1 LAHRPKGRLFKL
13 FSKEM
18 TVKFSKTLLLPVAAL
33 VIVGVFWAVM
43 TFLKRPSPIA
53 PNAGA
58 ATNPPVASGGGA
70 SQAGTPRG
78 ASSSSLPGTS
88 PGSIQNAPTAPVEQA
103 ANWWGAKLRA
113 RTVQVDEDEPPAQ
126 AAEVTEIKA
135 GSPAAVAGLRVG
147 DAIVGLSRQ
156 PVVGVPQL
164 EDAVAATTSG
174 GRLTLQVF
182 RSGEPVELTIT
193 RGATGSG
200 GGLAQAG
207 QTESPLP
214 TAGGTNP
221 QGRTGIYIN
230 GREISQ
236 QQAEQLRAMYGYV
249 APPGKYWYDSR
260 GGLYGTMGFEA
271 AGFMRPGH
279 DFGPLPANA
288 SNGNTGVFINGRQ
301 INMNEAMYCQRLFG
315 AVYQGHW
322 WLDGRTGNMGAE
334 GNPMAIVNVFVALQQ
349 SQRSGQGG
357 SYSWHS
363 NTTGASGGSSG
374 GCSYVSIPGSGT
386 VSSGNCD

>member
-1 LAHRPKGRLFKL
+1 
-13 FSKEM
+13 
-18 TVKFSKTLLLPVAAL
+18 VKFSKTILLPVAAL
-33 VIVGVFWAVM
+33 VIVGAFWGVIA
-43 TFLKRPSPIA
+43 FLRRPSPPA
-53 PNAGA
+53 PSATPGA
-58 ATNPPVASGGGA
+58 ASNPPAETRGGLSPAAGGSPAESADVSHSGRPP
-70 SQAGTPRG
+70 QAGQ
-78 ASSSSLPGTS
+78 PGTS
-88 PGSIQNAPTAPVEQA
+88 ALHEDP
-103 ANWWGAKLRA
+103 AK
-113 RTVQVDEDEPPAQ
+113 
-126 AAEVTEIKA
+126 
-135 GSPAAVAGLRVG
+135 
-147 DAIVGLSRQ
+147 
-156 PVVGVPQL
+156 
-164 EDAVAATTSG
+164 
-174 GRLTLQVF
+174 
-182 RSGEPVELTIT
+182 
-193 RGATGSG
+193 
-200 GGLAQAG
+200 GLAQAEG
-207 QTESPLP
+207 SP
-214 TAGGTNP
+214 TAGDDNP

-236 QQAEQLRAMYGYV
+236 QQVEQLRAMYGYV
-249 APPGKYWYDSR
+249 APPGKYWYDFR
-260 GGLYGTMGFEA
+260 GGLYGTMGYEA

-334 GNPMAIVNVFVALQQ
+334 GNPTPIVNVFVALQQ
-349 SQRSGQGG
+349 AQRSNQGG